1 MYGYTGKLLF
11 VDLSKE
17 THEVRQLLEDD
28 ARHFLGGPGL
38 GAKILYDE
46 MPAKADVFGKDSV
59 IGFVSGPLNNTG
71 AMFGGRYTVV
81 SKSPVTNGWNDA
93 NSGGFFG
100 PALRQSGYD
109 AVFVRGI
116 STRPV
121 YIFID
126 QGDVKLCDAKKLWG
140 KTTSETE
147 QRLRKEHGDDI
158 NAALIGPAGENL
170 SFFAAIMNDTH
181 RAAARGGSG
190 AVMGSKKLKAIVVRG
205 QGTVP
210 LAHPDV
216 LLQLNEEIQRYV
228 HSSADAQDFAK
239 YGTGSG
245 YAASVQG
252 NDAGIRNWTGNGQG
266 AEYTLEDAERLSSHG
281 LAADVGKQYFC
292 ASCPLGCGAELHRKS
307 IRWNL
312 KQNTMR
318 PEYETMGA
326 FGSLLLNKD
335 VDAVCQCNNL
345 CNEYGFDTISAGST
359 VAWAMECY
367 NEGVL
372 SKEEL
377 DGIDLTWGNGDAIVQ
392 LVEKMC
398 RNEGIGKIL
407 IKGSREAAA
416 LLGKGEAYLVTA
428 SGIEEPQHDARLYY
442 GLGRT
447 YLVDPTPG
455 RHVKGSI
462 NGITDEDF
470 NPATDLCNTGFEDML
485 AVVETEIMNA
495 SGLCSFG
502 LEYGGAPDLMMRA
515 IHAVTG
521 FSYSPYEKIALGLRM
536 FTMRQSFNL
545 REGLRRKDWT
555 LSDRMRHG
563 TPPDGKLAKINLD
576 FEAMVDSLYT
586 TIGWTTEG
594 VPKAATLD
602 MLGLEYLKKD
612 MNDAGLRET
621 HGNKDSGHF
630 TFVTHGGAMR
640 TT

>member
-1 MYGYTGKLLF
+1 MYGYMGKLLF

-17 THEVRQLLEDD
+17 THEVRPLLEED
-28 ARHFLGGPGL
+28 ARNFLGGPGL

-46 MPAKADVFGKDSV
+46 MPAKADVFGEDSV
-59 IGFVSGPLNNTG
+59 LGFVSGPLNNTG

-100 PALRQSGYD
+100 PSLRQSGYD

-116 STRPV
+116 AARPV
-121 YIFID
+121 FILID
-126 QGDVKLCDAKKLWG
+126 QGRVTLCDATPLWG

-147 QRLRKEHGDDI
+147 RLLRQTCGEDI
-158 NAALIGPAGENL
+158 NAALIGPAGENK

-190 AVMGSKKLKAIVVRG
+190 AVMGSKRLKALVVRG
-205 QGTVP
+205 QSTVP
-210 LAHPDV
+210 MAHPDL
-216 LLQLNEEIQRYV
+216 LLQLNEEIQRHV
-228 HSSADAQDFAK
+228 HGDPDAQDFAK

-245 YAASVQG
+245 YAASVLS
-252 NDAGIRNWTGNGQG
+252 NDAGIKNWTGDGQG
-266 AEYTLEDAERLSSHG
+266 IDYTLEDAERLSSHG
-281 LAADVGKQYFC
+281 LAADVEKQYFC
-292 ASCPLGCGAELHRKS
+292 ASCPLGCGAELRRTS
-307 IRWNL
+307 DRWDL
-312 KQNTMR
+312 TQNTMR

-367 NEGVL
+367 NRGVL
-372 SKEEL
+372 SRDEL
-377 DGIDLTWGNGDAIVQ
+377 DDIDLTWGNGEAIVQ

-398 RNEGIGKIL
+398 RNEGVGQIL

-416 LLGKGEAYLVTA
+416 LLGKGQEYLVTA

-447 YLVDPTPG
+447 YLIDPTPG
-455 RHVKGSI
+455 RHVKASI
-462 NGITDEDF
+462 EGTTGPDF
-470 NPATDLCNTGFEDML
+470 DPQTDLRNTGFEDML
-485 AVVETEIMNA
+485 AVVETEIMN
-495 SGLCSFG
+495 SCGLCSFG
-502 LEYGGAPDLMMRA
+502 LGYGGAPDLMMRA

-545 REGLRRKDWT
+545 REGLRRPNWT
-555 LSDRMRHG
+555 LSERIRRG
-563 TPPDGKLAKINLD
+563 NPPEGALAKINLD
-576 FEAMVDSLYT
+576 FEDMVDSLYT

-594 VPKAATLD
+594 VPKATTLD
-602 MLGLEYLKKD
+602 MLGLDYLKKD
-612 MNDAGLRET
+612 MDDAASGEA
-621 HGNKDSGHF
+621 GNRDSGHF
-630 TFVTHGGAMR
+630 TFVTRGGAMR
-640 TT
+640 SR